1 MVFTKNIMNKA
12 LKILIFIFFS
22 SSLLNCSYNYT
33 ENSQEKNPNIN
44 KIKINANTLILTKN
58 SNIKK
63 NYNDENISYINQTLI
78 NEFEKWASQKF
89 VLFKGKH
96 EANIII
102 HQAEAKL
109 SQILKK
115 KGLKAIFLHKE
126 EKTFKID
133 LFFTIVFKEN
143 DKKNKRLKINANI
156 DLTLFDNLSIS
167 KRNSVIEEKV
177 SKLIMMVDSKINNDF
192 KNEIFS
198 DNVTN

>member
-58 SNIKK
+58 SNI
-63 NYNDENISYINQTLI
+63 NDENISYINQTLI

-115 KGLKAIFLHKE
+115 K
-126 EKTFKID
+126 
-133 LFFTIVFKEN
+133 V
-143 DKKNKRLKINANI
+143 
-156 DLTLFDNLSIS
+156 
-167 KRNSVIEEKV
+167 
-177 SKLIMMVDSKINNDF
+177 
-192 KNEIFS
+192 
-198 DNVTN
+198 